1 MRVNRRGKWDLIMLY
16 KVIET
21 AINAREISGLTE
33 KIEKLFNAGKLTEIE
48 RDELLARIFACEESA
63 RLAN

>member
-1 MRVNRRGKWDLIMLY
+1 MLY

-48 RDELLARIFACEESA
+48 RDELWARIFACEESA
-63 RLAN
+63 RLANQL

>member
-1 MRVNRRGKWDLIMLY
+1 MLY

-21 AINAREISGLTE
+21 AINAREISGLAD

-48 RDELLARIFACEESA
+48 RSELLARIAACEDAAE
-63 RLAN
+63 LAK